1 MDRGPWR
8 TFSLGNGKDGRYA
21 RDSRVYF
28 FFLFFFD
35 GASVESNLG
44 RRVDVLGVMSASE
57 LRRMRRGLF
66 SHMRMCTMEEGNT
79 TTNRVSVS
87 CEF

>member
-8 TFSLGNGKDGRYA
+8 TFSFGNGRDGRYA
-21 RDSRVYF
+21 RHSRVSF
-28 FFLFFFD
+28 FSVFFD

>member
-1 MDRGPWR
+1 MAHVFIRQRQGWPLR
-8 TFSLGNGKDGRYA
+8 TRLESVFFSFCL
-21 RDSRVYF
+21 
-28 FFLFFFD
+28 FFD

-44 RRVDVLGVMSASE
+44 RHVDVLGMMSASE

-79 TTNRVSVS
+79 TTHRVSVS